1 MAGRGG
7 GVAARGGAL
16 GALGA
21 LVAGKWVDVARLGV
35 VVFVGGSGLVGL
47 SRSAAQAVAVGGGC
61 VV

>member
-1 MAGRGG
+1 MAGRGV

-21 LVAGKWVDVARLGV
+21 LVEGKWVDVARLGV
-35 VVFVGGSGLVGL
+35 LVFGAGHGLVGL

-61 VV
+61 VI